1 MSNTLK
7 MRVLEGVALRAIYVM
22 EATEINYDIQKCCVV
37 SDAWDDSQIRKI
49 TKNVNY

>member
-7 MRVLEGVALRAIYVM
+7 MRVLEGVALRAIHVM
-22 EATEINYDIQKCCVV
+22 EATEINYDIQKCCGV
-37 SDAWDDSQIRKI
+37 SDTQDDSRIRKI